1 MILRKPA
8 SPAVASGKAQ
18 PTPLTEFSESQG
30 SWASRAP
37 LRWRLATV
45 TGLVVAVAVAVMT
58 LATYWV
64 VSMSLTASV
73 DDRLEA
79 KADALLRKSQDPRF
93 IDNVDQEIEEFKSYN
108 TDTGVS

>member
-8 SPAVASGKAQ
+8 SPAVASGKVQ
-18 PTPLTEFSESQG
+18 STPLTEFSERQG

-45 TGLVVAVAVAVMT
+45 TGLVVAVAVALMT

-64 VSMSLTASV
+64 VSLSLTASV
-73 DDRLEA
+73 DDLS
-79 KADALLRKSQDPRF
+79 L
-93 IDNVDQEIEEFKSYN
+93 IHI
-108 TDTGVS
+108 